1 MRFTPISK
9 EEADKQ
15 SKKSYT
21 LLSEGDYD
29 FVVISATNKIS
40 KSGKDMIELV
50 LGLYD
55 GKENPVARI
64 YDYLLED
71 FQWKIRHFCESVG
84 LAKNYENGILDI
96 NYLVDLTGKAH
107 IKIEKDK
114 NGIYRDRNAVSD
126 YIGVKQDVAIRTVS
140 TTDESIPPFS
150 DNDLPF

>member
-84 LAKNYENGILDI
+84 LKKIMRTG
-96 NYLVDLTGKAH
+96 YLTL
-107 IKIEKDK
+107 II
-114 NGIYRDRNAVSD
+114 
-126 YIGVKQDVAIRTVS
+126 
-140 TTDESIPPFS
+140 
-150 DNDLPF
+150 